1 MIHAKKIHESTENTE
16 KNLRAFN
23 TSYTPRQY
31 NSRVQLSEISF
42 FKTMYQSRNNHIE
55 EVIIKVT
62 VFKDVT
68 AGSQHHMN
76 ISCYFNISH
85 SSEFP
90 TSWRSNHFKCKTS
103 PTAPACVQ
111 QRVVLK
117 KRVEYLSKISFC
129 QKLSELESH
138 NTTGINIFCFRFCVQ
153 PLNIFTP

>member
-90 TSWRSNHFKCKTS
+90 TS
-103 PTAPACVQ
+103 
-111 QRVVLK
+111 
-117 KRVEYLSKISFC
+117 
-129 QKLSELESH
+129 
-138 NTTGINIFCFRFCVQ
+138 
-153 PLNIFTP
+153 